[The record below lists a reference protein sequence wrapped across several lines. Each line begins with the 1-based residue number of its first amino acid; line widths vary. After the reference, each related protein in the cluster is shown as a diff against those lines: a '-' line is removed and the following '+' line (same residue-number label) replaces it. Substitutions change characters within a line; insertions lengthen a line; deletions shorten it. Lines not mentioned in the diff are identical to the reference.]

1 MCGYPDVIGYAED
14 LFETVSAL
22 AISWRKSM
30 KRSIGIV
37 ATLGTGVALGFISVN
52 LAQRGLRSLGT
63 QFGGAVVSQTTSTPV
78 SYTHLTLPTICSV

>member
-37 ATLGTGVALGFISVN
+37 VTLGTVVALGFISVN

-63 QFGGAVVSQTTSTPV
+63 QFGGAGAGRLIPEQNHITN
-78 SYTHLTLPTICSV
+78 HLPTTT